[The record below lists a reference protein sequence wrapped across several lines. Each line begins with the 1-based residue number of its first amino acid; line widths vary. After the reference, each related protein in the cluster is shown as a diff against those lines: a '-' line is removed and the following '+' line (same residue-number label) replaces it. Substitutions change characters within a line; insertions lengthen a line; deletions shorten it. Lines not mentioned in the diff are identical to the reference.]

1 MRLVMVPP
9 RANAKLSNQ
18 SIREKA
24 IVIEAGAVGILKA
37 GPFEI
42 ALRRPSSQT
51 EYGSLE
57 NGRTLVAESRTQAI
71 FIGDVRVHLAI
82 DKICIF
88 VEGQQSKVVICAAA
102 GSWGRQE
109 SHKFGGDGINQG
121 RRNDVGATRR

>member
-9 RANAKLSNQ
+9 CTNAKLSNQ

-24 IVIEAGAVGILKA
+24 IVIETGTISILKA

-42 ALRRPSSQT
+42 ALRWSTCQT
-51 EYGSLE
+51 EYGSLQ
-57 NGRTLVAESRTQAI
+57 NGWTLVAEARTQAI
-71 FIGDVRVHLAI
+71 FIGDVRVHLTI

-88 VEGQQSKVVICAAA
+88 VEGQQSKVVICAAG

-109 SHKFGGDGINQG
+109 THKFGGDGIN
-121 RRNDVGATRR
+121 